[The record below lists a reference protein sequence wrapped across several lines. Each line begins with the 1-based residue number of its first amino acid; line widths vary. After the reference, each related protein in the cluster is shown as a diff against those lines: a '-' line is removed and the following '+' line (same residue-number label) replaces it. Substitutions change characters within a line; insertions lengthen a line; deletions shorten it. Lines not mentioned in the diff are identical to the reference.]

1 MRGSVR
7 RAQVAVLVTFFVHGL
22 LFASWTAHIPHVKA
36 RLDASDA
43 TLGLALLGAPA
54 GSVCAMALAGYLVP
68 RLGSRRMVR
77 LCLIGYCLSGPLVGL
92 AGSVAGLFG
101 ALFLWGGFQGTLD
114 ISMNTQAITVERRR
128 GRPLMN
134 GMHAGWGLGAF
145 AGAGLGTL
153 GVALGVTLSWQLLVV
168 GTAALAVTGWLTTS
182 LLTDAGEHRPVDRS
196 PDQPAV
202 ERPRGTTGLLSAP
215 VLLLG
220 GIAFASMLC
229 EGAAADWS
237 SVYLRDSLGSG
248 APGLGYTAF
257 ALAMVAVRLGGN
269 RLLDRLPAQV
279 LLPLLAA
286 VATAGFGAALL
297 AASAPV
303 GIAGFFLLGIGV
315 GTVVPTAF
323 SAAGRL
329 PGLHPGVSVAAVSGL
344 GWAGFVCGPPLIGQ
358 LAGALTLP
366 VALAIVPLLTAFI
379 AVATRQVVALR
390 TPQAEAVTV
399 PGCPA

>member
-1 MRGSVR
+1 MR
-7 RAQVAVLVTFFVHGL
+7 RAQVAVLATFFVHGL
-22 LFASWTAHIPHVKA
+22 LFASWAAHIPHVKA
-36 RLDASDA
+36 RLEAGDA

-92 AGSVAGLFG
+92 AGSVPGLFG

-114 ISMNTQAITVERRR
+114 ISMNTQAITVERHR

-145 AGAGLGTL
+145 AGTGLGTL

-168 GTAALAVTGWLTTS
+168 GTAALAVVGWLTAS
-182 LLTDAGEHRPVDRS
+182 LLADAGEHRP
-196 PDQPAV
+196 V

-220 GIAFASMLC
+220 AIAFASMLC